1 MRREFSLAAEKDAAA
16 FDAVMAAMKLPKEPE
31 AKAAERKRAIEAAT
45 LEAARQPLAV
55 AALAVDCLQLAREAA
70 ELGNTNAISDAGT
83 AAALAAA
90 SLQGAGLNVRI
101 NAHSIAGNKEV
112 AGLLNEL
119 RQLEAQAAGLR
130 NEIEALV
137 QSRGGFETH

>member
-1 MRREFSLAAEKDAAA
+1 
-16 FDAVMAAMKLPKEPE
+16 
-31 AKAAERKRAIEAAT
+31 
-45 LEAARQPLAV
+45 V

-101 NAHSIAGNKEV
+101 NAHSIAGNKE
-112 AGLLNEL
+112 AASLLDEL

>member
-1 MRREFSLAAEKDAAA
+1 
-16 FDAVMAAMKLPKEPE
+16 
-31 AKAAERKRAIEAAT
+31 
-45 LEAARQPLAV
+45 V

-101 NAHSIAGNKEV
+101 NAHSIAGNKET

-119 RQLEAQAAGLR
+119 RRHEAQAAGLR
-130 NEIEALV
+130 SEVEALV
-137 QSRGGFETH
+137 QSRGGFKVN